1 MPDELWNPGQKTE
14 DEIGLRGKRV
24 QGRVA
29 LIASSPAAELFPI
42 RSSKNLDRFVNLE
55 L

>member
-1 MPDELWNPGQKTE
+1 MSTSMPKGGFPE
-14 DEIGLRGKRV
+14 DEIGLRGKRA

-29 LIASSPAAELFPI
+29 LMASSPAGKLFPI
-42 RSSKNLDRFVNLE
+42 RSSKNLDRFFKLE

>member
-1 MPDELWNPGQKTE
+1 MSTSMPKGGFPE

-24 QGRVA
+24 QGCVA
-29 LIASSPAAELFPI
+29 LMASSLAVELFPI
-42 RSSKNLDRFVNLE
+42 RSSKNLDRFFIFE

>member
-1 MPDELWNPGQKTE
+1 MSTSMPKGGFPE
-14 DEIGLRGKRV
+14 DEIGLGGKRV
-24 QGRVA
+24 QGHVA
-29 LIASSPAAELFPI
+29 LMVSSPAAELFPI